1 MQSGLRIEELV
12 DDYISAEE
20 RMIIVEDAMEIL
32 QDGYPLDL
40 ETELKL
46 EGINIDPIEFT
57 QRHSEQTSSRLRT
70 DPK

>member
-57 QRHSEQTSSRLRT
+57 QRYSEQTSSRLRT